1 MTLANAQIGDV
12 PDIVAAM
19 TEIGLP
25 IDEAAVSRYFFTSEG
40 NGTTECLLGGL
51 VARDDAGRVVGYCG
65 LTPCAVYVNGERHE
79 AYQMGI
85 LGVRQGCGTVM
96 FDFMDRVGELT
107 RRALVFANTA
117 NEKSVRLWTQYAGF
131 SSGPPLCAYIQYA
144 FLPLGFF
151 TRPRFSRHCDFLP
164 SDFRHFLKEYQAD
177 QRGIMSERTQK
188 RLTRIFGPAIQD
200 GRVVVITA
208 KEAGGVVGY
217 AALRIRPLNHFRLLR
232 YEIIDILALGDK
244 AEIIKRL
251 VVQCRRFAS
260 CHGGIVLEYV
270 GGKKLLPHCR
280 PALANTF
287 IWAGGSP
294 DVQHA
299 IKSGN
304 GWFFGP
310 YDGDRSM
317 S

>member
-1 MTLANAQIGDV
+1 MTLTNARIEDV
-12 PDIVAAM
+12 PAIVAAM
-19 TEIGLP
+19 KDIGLP

-40 NGTTECLLGGL
+40 SETTECLLGGL
-51 VARDDAGRVVGYCG
+51 VARDDVGRILGYCG
-65 LTPCAVYVNGERHE
+65 LTPCAVYVDGERHE

-85 LGVRQGCGTVM
+85 LGVRPGCGTVM
-96 FDFMDRVGELT
+96 FDFMDRVIELT

-117 NEKSVRLWTQYAGF
+117 NEKSARLWTQYAGF
-131 SSGPPLCAYIQYA
+131 SPGPSLCASIQYA
-144 FLPLGFF
+144 ILPLGLF
-151 TRPRFSRHCDFLP
+151 TRPRFTRHYDYMS
-164 SDFRHFLKEYQAD
+164 SDFIHFLEDYQAG
-177 QRGIMSERTQK
+177 QKGIMAERTQK
-188 RLTRIFGPAIQD
+188 RLNRILGSAIHD

-208 KEAGGVVGY
+208 KEARSIVGY
-217 AALRIRPLNHFRLLR
+217 AALRVRPANHFGLFR
-232 YEIIDILALGDK
+232 YEIIDILALGDN

-260 CHGGIVLEYV
+260 CHGGVVLEYV
-270 GGKKLLPHCR
+270 GGEKLLPHCR

-287 IWAGGSP
+287 IWAGGSR
-294 DVQHA
+294 DVQQA
-299 IKSGN
+299 IKLGK